1 MPVYRYQAV
10 DRRGRNLKGL
20 MPALDETNLEQ
31 KLKLAGLWLT
41 EADMERPSA
50 ASETAQSGN
59 RRWLRTR
66 SGRLRRELIEFC
78 TVMTF
83 QVRVGVPLSRALDV
97 AWQDCKDAGFQS
109 VLKGV
114 QHDLENG
121 LHFYE
126 ALSKYPN
133 VFNTHFVSVI
143 RAGEQSSK
151 LPETLDD
158 LRDYLEWV
166 EQVINDVRQATIYPA
181 IVIVVIMCFTVFLF
195 SFIIPKFSALLSSM
209 KVEQP
214 FLTRMV
220 FGAGEFMHN
229 TWWIWLPTVLFVAI
243 GMPVAK
249 RSSARFAYWYDE
261 MKMRLPVFG
270 ELNRM
275 LALSRFAHNL
285 AIIYRSGISIVQA
298 LQICQ
303 HGLIGNV
310 VVEKAVAGVEEDVK
324 NGSTISEAMHR
335 HPVFSAMLLR
345 MINMGES
352 TGNLDK
358 GLENVSD
365 YYNDVIPRKIKKVF
379 AVLEPMLMLFLIG
392 IVGCVALAI
401 YLPIIALMGAI
412 GK

>member
-20 MPALDETNLEQ
+20 MPALDEANLEQ

-41 EADMERPSA
+41 EADMERPTA
-50 ASETAQSGN
+50 ASETAQAGQ

-109 VLKGV
+109 VLKAV

-121 LHFYE
+121 MHFYE
-126 ALSKYPN
+126 ALAKYPN

-181 IVIVVIMCFTVFLF
+181 IVIIVILCFTVFLF
-195 SFIIPKFSALLSSM
+195 SFIIPKFSALLASM

-214 FLTRMV
+214 LLTKLV
-220 FGAGEFMHN
+220 FGAGEFMHS
-229 TWWIWLPTVLFVAI
+229 TWWLWLPMMLFVAI
-243 GMPVAK
+243 GVPVAK

-261 MKMRLPVFG
+261 LKMRLPVFG

-379 AVLEPMLMLFLIG
+379 AILEPMLMLFLIG